1 MPKLNASSS
10 AEIAEI
16 QQRMAQIRR
25 EMHKDVQGA
34 VRGAQSLTDWR
45 NLLANHPWAGLG
57 IAMGLGYL
65 IVPRRKAGS
74 GSGDASAADA
84 LFEAKQALAA
94 VAASESAKTRFRP
107 VGFAFRM
114 LTPVL
119 FRAAQNYALNKLEQW
134 LANPH
139 LGMYDSDSGR
149 RVEPGGSA
157 FAETEPPT
165 VRFPERR

>member
-65 IVPRRKAGS
+65 IVPRKKTELRAGDVS
-74 GSGDASAADA
+74 TAHA
-84 LFEAKQALAA
+84 LVEANQALAA
-94 VAASESAKTRFRP
+94 MAASESAKSRFRP
-107 VGFAFRM
+107 LRFAFGM

-119 FRAAQNYALNKLEQW
+119 FRAAQNYALNQLDQW
-134 LANPH
+134 LASHP
-139 LGMYDSDSGR
+139 LGIPESDRGR
-149 RVEPGGSA
+149 GVEPRGPA
-157 FAETEPPT
+157 FAETEAPT

>member
-1 MPKLNASSS
+1 MPKLNALNS

-16 QQRMAQIRR
+16 QQRMARIRR

-65 IVPRRKAGS
+65 IVPRKKMESR
-74 GSGDASAADA
+74 SGDASAAHA
-84 LFEAKQALAA
+84 LVEAKQALAA
-94 VAASESAKTRFRP
+94 VAASESARTRFRP

-119 FRAAQNYALNKLEQW
+119 FRAAQNYALNQLEQW
-134 LANPH
+134 LASHPFGTH
-139 LGMYDSDSGR
+139 EGDSGR
-149 RVEPGGSA
+149 RVEPRGPA
-157 FAETEPPT
+157 FAETEAPT